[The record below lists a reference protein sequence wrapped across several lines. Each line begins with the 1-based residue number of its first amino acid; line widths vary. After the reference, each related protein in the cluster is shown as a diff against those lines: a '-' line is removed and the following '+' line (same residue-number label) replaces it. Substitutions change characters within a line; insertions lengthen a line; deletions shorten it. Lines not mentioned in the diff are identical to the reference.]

1 MGNNIAKHIF
11 NLAFGQKQHV
21 TLMVASRYL
30 HSKAPLLSGK
40 RMVSLLLVFL
50 LSLLDYFTQKG
61 RSRCTR
67 WEPSVSTVET
77 GRFHGGNRSFPWWEQ
92 TRNYVLENLTRGL
105 SPCELT
111 RLVVSLLLMLV
122 VGVNNVWGQATD
134 YSGVYYIASDYQNS
148 NDKVTRYY
156 DFENNTNNFYLCPTE
171 GWISYKASSP
181 NWEIGD
187 AQPFLTTYIIYAH
200 DNYDKTKAKWTIEY
214 YATIDGTDYYYIKH
228 SSGQYMVLNN
238 SISAV
243 SGNNKALRIRVHL
256 ETLTSEQLAVENKR
270 NMALFAIYPERRS
283 IIISPKT
290 QSAYHLTVNKG
301 NGDSLQGENRNNGG
315 TITSNGITY
324 GMSGTIGIYSDSND
338 DSQYFYLEDCITRPT
353 ISFNESNQ
361 VVITAVQVGAT
372 LVYTTNGTTPT
383 ALNGTAVNGTAVSST
398 TVTIT
403 PADSVTTIKAIAIV
417 NGEVSNVATTTVL
430 TGSTHPYLIQNLGSE
445 SISQDGFFMLPDA
458 VVNGEITVN
467 TSSLARP
474 SMRWYFKL
482 ADVEK
487 GFQYYH
493 IYNTGKDGNEE
504 NYLFCNSSGTV
515 YLKPSNAFVSASD
528 DFKFRLLG
536 DASTGY
542 RIEPKSYQNNW
553 LQKGGTNS
561 NNASNVVSTNN
572 KDNFNKLQCRWIIIP
587 VFDNKMP
594 TALRPSPFNVTTSSV
609 AAYYKIGN
617 AAEPNAFIIPGTTSA
632 TTSAT
637 DVAESNDMK
646 WYFLEAG
653 SDDWLTYY
661 HIVNATTGKYLYYN
675 KDVEPTSEQSNAFIT
690 QNLSTTNADRYQ
702 FVVAKTTESASDG
715 KYYVVPKVLD
725 LQSNNKYWSVRR
737 NGTNTLK
744 VNLQRSD
751 DDIKWTF
758 TPTTFTCAV
767 PVVTY
772 DNDNDRIVI
781 SSTQGA
787 NVYYTINGGSN
798 ILYEDPID
806 NTNTGPTQ
814 TISAVCARNAD
825 QSDASSAVT
834 IVLNPTITLEEESVT
849 LTDASVTY
857 DGSGHQPTISSVEY
871 NSTNIT
877 SECTF
882 AKYLDKDGNVVS
894 ECVNAGEYKV
904 VITDAEGGDYYVYGS
919 TTFTINPAS
928 LTITPNDGQSKEYG
942 DPDPELTYTSSG
954 LLTGDELTGALS
966 RDEGEVVGGT
976 YYITQSTLGNPN
988 YTASFT
994 TGKTFTITAK
1004 SLGSGSTP
1012 APNIT
1017 CDVTETGGTH
1027 SIVVKQCGN
1036 NLILDTDYTKEGEND
1051 GAKYYQVTVKGK
1063 GNYKD
1068 GFSVKLAKIQLSKLS
1083 GSSAPGGAALFVS
1096 NSGDGNFVVP
1106 DNMTAYI
1113 VTGINGNTLVTEQ
1126 LNNIPEQ
1133 VPVLLVSTIDANG
1146 FLVNTT
1152 TGTTPSGTN
1161 LLKVKA
1167 NDWENIPAATIYLLY
1182 NGEFVLNAA
1191 GTLPA
1196 GKIYLPRPSGAPSR
1210 LFINWDEVTGIEDD
1224 SPSIMDHSP
1233 FNEVWYTL
1241 DGRRLNGQPKKKGLY
1256 LNNGKKVVIR

>member
-1 MGNNIAKHIF
+1 MGNNIARHI
-11 NLAFGQKQHV
+11 
-21 TLMVASRYL
+21 S
-30 HSKAPLLSGK
+30 
-40 RMVSLLLVFL
+40 
-50 LSLLDYFTQKG
+50 TQKG
-61 RSRCTR
+61 RLRFSRR
-67 WEPSVSTVET
+67 EPRVPMVGTSRS
-77 GRFHGGNRSFPWWEQ
+77 HGGNKSFPWWEQ
-92 TRNYVLENLTRGL
+92 TRNYVSNLTRGL
-105 SPCELT
+105 SPCEVT
-111 RLVVSLLLMLV
+111 RLVVSLLLLLV
-122 VGVNNVWGQATD
+122 VGVNNAWGQAD
-134 YSGVYYIASDYQNS
+134 YSGTYYIASDYQDPT
-148 NDKVTRYY
+148 DKVTRHY
-156 DFENNTNNFYLCPTE
+156 DFEFNTNNYYLCPTE
-171 GWISYKASSP
+171 EWISYKASSP

-238 SISAV
+238 SISVV

-256 ETLTSEQLAVENKR
+256 ETITSEQLAVENKR

-353 ISFNESNQ
+353 ISFNESDQ
-361 VVITAVQVGAT
+361 VVITAVQTGAT
-372 LVYTTNGTTPT
+372 LVYTTDGTPPT
-383 ALNGTAVNGTAVSST
+383 ASNGTAVNSN
-398 TVTIT
+398 TVTIS
-403 PADSVTTIKAIAIV
+403 PADGVTTIKAIAIV

-430 TGSTHPYLIQNLGSE
+430 TGSSHPYLIQNLGSE
-445 SISQDGFFMLPDA
+445 STSQDGFFMLPDA

-482 ADVEK
+482 ANVEN

-493 IYNTGKDGNEE
+493 IYNTGNDGNEE

-690 QNLSTTNADRYQ
+690 QNFSTTNADRYQ

-725 LQSNNKYWSVRR
+725 LQSNNKYWAVRR

-798 ILYEDPID
+798 TLYEDPID

-814 TISAVCARNAD
+814 TIRTVCARNAD
-825 QSDASSAVT
+825 QSDASAAVI

-849 LTDASVTY
+849 LPDASVTY

-942 DPDPELTYTSSG
+942 DSDPELTYTSSG
-954 LLTGDELTGALS
+954 LVTGDELTGALS
-966 RDEGEVVGGT
+966 RAEGEIVGGT
-976 YYITQSTLGNPN
+976 YAISQGTLNNANNTN
-988 YTASFT
+988 YNISFT
-994 TGKTFTITAK
+994 DGIFFTITAK
-1004 SLGSGSTP
+1004 SLGSGIAPATGITIDAITKSGNTYSVPGINHNSTP
-1012 APNIT
+1012 LT
-1017 CDVTETGGTH
+1017 VGTE
-1027 SIVVKQCGN
+1027 
-1036 NLILDTDYTKEGEND
+1036 
-1051 GAKYYQVTVKGK
+1051 
-1063 GNYKD
+1063 
-1068 GFSVKLAKIQLSKLS
+1068 
-1083 GSSAPGGAALFVS
+1083 GSSYDYSRTTDDSNPKYHIVTFTGANNYTGSVSAKFVNVNFHPNSANSEWAASFVIGSSEGAFAPPTGY
-1096 NSGDGNFVVP
+1096 
-1106 DNMTAYI
+1106 TAHI
-1113 VTGINGNTLVTEQ
+1113 VTGASGNVVTAPS
-1126 LNNIPEQ
+1126 LNYIPES
-1133 VPVLLVSTIDANG
+1133 VPVILLSTANSNG
-1146 FLVNTT
+1146 FMAQSTSGAAPDVTGNKLRVA
-1152 TGTTPSGTN
+1152 TGTDGERTFSAGQ
-1161 LLKVKA
+1161 
-1167 NDWENIPAATIYLLY
+1167 IYILY

-1191 GTLPA
+1191 GTLAA
-1196 GKIYLPRPSGAPSR
+1196 GKIYLPKADIVGGSTPAPSR
-1210 LFINWDEVTGIEDD
+1210 LFIDLGESTGIEDN
-1224 SPSIMDHSP
+1224 SQFIMHNAQL
-1233 FNEVWYTL
+1233 NEVWYTL
-1241 DGRRLNGQPKKKGLY
+1241 DGRRLNGKPTRKGLY

>member
-67 WEPSVSTVET
+67 WEPSVSTMET

-105 SPCELT
+105 SPCEVT

-122 VGVNNVWGQATD
+122 VGVNNVWGQTD
-134 YSGVYYIASDYQNS
+134 YSGTYYIASNGNAADIAGSSVTYTYNVLTPES
-148 NDKVTRYY
+148 NYYIVPASNPQQTDK
-156 DFENNTNNFYLCPTE
+156 
-171 GWISYKASSP
+171 K
-181 NWEIGD
+181 D
-187 AQPFLTTYIIYAH
+187 AYFDGTDETKPFLTTYQTDRPFNDAVWELTKVTDNEGTFYYVKHAQTGKYVIY
-200 DNYDKTKAKWTIEY
+200 DPIF
-214 YATIDGTDYYYIKH
+214 
-228 SSGQYMVLNN
+228 
-238 SISAV
+238 
-243 SGNNKALRIRVHL
+243 SGNDSRRKSMHLDTTSTPGDNGKFVIEEQDGNIAFVPKSMRDDDGSSVHKYWNIADKNRPCTYGLGSNKYYGGLIGLYKLDSGKKLNINSKFKL
-256 ETLTSEQLAVENKR
+256 EDIILPVIEQQDNNKI
-270 NMALFAIYPERRS
+270 AITCSGCAIY
-283 IIISPKT
+283 
-290 QSAYHLTVNKG
+290 
-301 NGDSLQGENRNNGG
+301 
-315 TITSNGITY
+315 
-324 GMSGTIGIYSDSND
+324 
-338 DSQYFYLEDCITRPT
+338 
-353 ISFNESNQ
+353 
-361 VVITAVQVGAT
+361 
-372 LVYTTNGTTPT
+372 YTKDNTTP
-383 ALNGTAVNGTAVSST
+383 NPSDYGEGKST
-398 TVTIT
+398 QLYDGPFDIT
-403 PADSVTTIKAIAIV
+403 EPVTTIKAVAVKPKSGEENFVTYSRCVTFTTLFLLGNNHKYLLQSVENTNFYMIPGDEDNSVIKVNTTSLFRPTMEWYFLNAGVENDVQYYYIV
-417 NGEVSNVATTTVL
+417 NNSA
-430 TGSTHPYLIQNLGSE
+430 
-445 SISQDGFFMLPDA
+445 
-458 VVNGEITVN
+458 
-467 TSSLARP
+467 
-474 SMRWYFKL
+474 
-482 ADVEK
+482 
-487 GFQYYH
+487 
-493 IYNTGKDGNEE
+493 KD
-504 NYLFCNSSGTV
+504 
-515 YLKPSNAFVSASD
+515 
-528 DFKFRLLG
+528 
-536 DASTGY
+536 
-542 RIEPKSYQNNW
+542 
-553 LQKGGTNS
+553 NS
-561 NNASNVVSTNN
+561 NNPYYLCYDATNNVHMETYSEDNKFKFSIVESPTAGTFNIKPYGQNNNLNKDSNNSSNKVINLNSSNTSDNVRWKFIASSTLDRTSPFSVSVPASNSY
-572 KDNFNKLQCRWIIIP
+572 
-587 VFDNKMP
+587 
-594 TALRPSPFNVTTSSV
+594 S
-609 AAYYKIGN
+609 YYKIASVGSSGYYIIPST
-617 AAEPNAFIIPGTTSA
+617 PNAIASNSIDDAVQKSGIWFFE
-632 TTSAT
+632 
-637 DVAESNDMK
+637 VAQAAD
-646 WYFLEAG
+646 A
-653 SDDWLTYY
+653 SDWCTYY
-661 HIVNATTGKYLYYN
+661 HIRNAVTGDYLYFT
-675 KDVEPTSEQSNAFIT
+675 KDANNAGACLATSNTIT
-690 QNLSTTNADRYQ
+690 SGSEDRYK
-702 FVVAKTTESASDG
+702 FTWAKTADTNVNYYILPKLLKDASQNQFSPLR
-715 KYYVVPKVLD
+715 KYD
-725 LQSNNKYWSVRR
+725 
-737 NGTNTLK
+737 NGTGIMT
-744 VNLQRSD
+744 NLTRGAGNNA
-751 DDIKWTF
+751 WTF
-758 TPTTFTCAV
+758 GTSTFHCTA
-767 PVVTY
+767 PEVTY
-772 DNDNDRIVI
+772 DDANNQIEI
-781 SSTQGA
+781 SSPQGIGI
-787 NVYYTINGGSN
+787 YYTTNGVNDDVIPSSSTHYTQPLEIGS
-798 ILYEDPID
+798 
-806 NTNTGPTQ
+806 TTQ
-814 TISAVCARNAD
+814 IIRAVCARSGDGTDN
-825 QSDASSAVT
+825 SDVVT
-834 IVLNPTITLEEESVT
+834 IIFNPDITLS
-849 LTDASVTY
+849 DASVTY
-857 DGSGHQPTISSVEY
+857 DGSGHQPTISRVDY
-871 NSTNIT
+871 NSTDIT

-904 VITDAEGGDYYVYGS
+904 VIKDAEGGDYYVYGS

-954 LLTGDELTGALS
+954 LLTGDELAGALS

-976 YYITQSTLGNPN
+976 YYITQGTLGNPN

-1036 NLILDTDYTKEGEND
+1036 DLTLGTDYTKDNEDD
-1051 GAKYYQVTVKGK
+1051 GAKYYDVTVAGT
-1063 GNYKD
+1063 GNYTG

-1096 NSGDGNFVVP
+1096 DSGDGDFVVP

-1126 LNNIPEQ
+1126 LNNIPDH

-1161 LLKVKA
+1161 LLEVKA

-1196 GKIYLPRPSGAPSR
+1196 GKIYLPRTSGAPSR